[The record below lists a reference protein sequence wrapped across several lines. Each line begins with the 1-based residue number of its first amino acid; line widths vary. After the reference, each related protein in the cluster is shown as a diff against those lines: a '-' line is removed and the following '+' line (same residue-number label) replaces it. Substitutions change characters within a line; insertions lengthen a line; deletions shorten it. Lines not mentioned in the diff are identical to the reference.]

1 MSVNQSLYD
10 EVMSCANI
18 ISGDE
23 YKTLF
28 CTIAKVVSDTVS
40 QTLGPYGSTTI
51 IDDGNGFTYPT
62 KDGWSCMNRLRF
74 NDPVYNTIFGIIKQV
89 SFNSVSTVG
98 DGTTTAMIATS
109 AFLDRLDDAFKKM
122 ADLHVSQ
129 AQFLDRMNVIVD
141 GIINDIRNSPRV
153 KHINPDGDFED
164 IRRVAYISTNGN
176 EQFSKMIQEI
186 YKETKNPNIRVE
198 IDNGSPETTYK
209 IEKGYRFD
217 CKPIA
222 FSSYVNDE
230 SGIIRKD
237 DKPSKVMIF
246 DHNVTYQMH
255 RNIITGVSQLA
266 ATRNEEY
273 IILAPYF
280 DDIVCSI
287 IQNNAAQMLRNGTY
301 PNVMLVQ
308 IPTSLNMHQLAI
320 SDIGILTNSLIFTE
334 TLVKV
339 FNTMLHNQTCTD
351 ENDIISDPV
360 MDLPQF
366 AKYEHP
372 QQILE
377 DCSGIIRSVVFE
389 PNEGYIQDFDQ
400 VCNRE
405 RYENLLR
412 EVKDEYLAKKEKATK
427 TINGLLDKD
436 YLFTQ
441 MRYIKLSG
449 NSGTIKV
456 GGLSDIQK
464 RCDKDAIDDA
474 VLACRSAYDNGYV
487 RGMSLEI
494 IKTVRDRIDHLDSK
508 TKIQYKI
515 DLEVLHSIDAAFME
529 VFKTLFRNKYGEE
542 DVNDINAILNINAI
556 LTKCCDR
563 NLSFNLRTN
572 DYEEEGKWT
581 VINSVQTDTE
591 ILLAMSNILTTIMTS
606 NQFLSMNRSCDMK
619 VTRQKALEQRISDES
634 AIALAK
640 ANAFF
645 KAFDASSCANGIPI
659 YSQHYDMLQR
669 GVHPA
674 SEDDDDDDDDWVQY

>member
-40 QTLGPYGSTTI
+40 KTLGPYGSTTI

-109 AFLDRLDDAFKKM
+109 AFLDHLDDAFKKM
-122 ADLHVSQ
+122 ADMHVSQ

-141 GIINDIRNSPRV
+141 GIINDIRTSPRV

-164 IRRVAYISTNGN
+164 IRRIAYISTNGN

-351 ENDIISDPV
+351 ENDIINDPV

-412 EVKDEYLAKKEKATK
+412 EVKEEYLAKKEKATK

-494 IKTVRDRIDHLDSK
+494 IKTVRDRIDHLDPK

-529 VFKTLFRNKYGEE
+529 VFKTLFRNKYGED
-542 DVNDINAILNINAI
+542 DVNSIDVI

-563 NLSFNLRTN
+563 NLGFNLRTY

-634 AIALAK
+634 EIALAK

-645 KAFDASSCANGIPI
+645 KAFDASSCGKGIPI
-659 YSQHYDMLQR
+659 YAQNYDMLQR

-674 SEDDDDDDDDWVQY
+674 SEDDDDDWVQY